1 MSVGNSVVSE
11 TLADV
16 VVRAYTS
23 PSPSVKT
30 YFLYPYLYFLH
41 FTTHRASVSTPG
53 FATTH
58 FYLIAP
64 FFLFSFFASDI
75 LSILGDFY
83 LDRTI
88 GAYGLS
94 TILASTNAP
103 VLVFIIPWRCSC
115 LLSRLKS
122 LSHKSF
128 SSIALRKRQI
138 VL

>member
-41 FTTHRASVSTPG
+41 FTTHRASASTPG
-53 FATTH
+53 FATTY

-64 FFLFSFFASDI
+64 LFLFSFFASDI

-88 GAYGLS
+88 GGIW
-94 TILASTNAP
+94 TINYACINQ
-103 VLVFIIPWRCSC
+103 C
-115 LLSRLKS
+115 SRLD
-122 LSHKSF
+122 LHNPM
-128 SSIALRKRQI
+128 ALQLLI
-138 VL
+138 E